1 MVSELSDLVYFLFT
15 TFAHT
20 MTMLPIINKLKKIS
34 VISGLRYTSGPERS
48 GGMLSSRPKKC
59 RYAIPAH
66 TVSLRAQR
74 ELKQAC
80 WEQVTLTTEP
90 RLLLYYK
97 RKIYIIMF
105 SNRKCEHQPAAY
117 ACFWSESLQ
126 VLSAFY
132 DWCLAGFHHLCL
144 WRNPQLA
151 SVSTSHLL
159 ATSTDLE
166 DS

>member
-1 MVSELSDLVYFLFT
+1 MVFELSDLVYSLFT

-20 MTMLPIINKLKKIS
+20 MTTLPIINKLQFFS
-34 VISGLRYTSGPERS
+34 YQRPTAYRYGSGPERS

-66 TVSLRAQR
+66 TVSLRAQQ
-74 ELKQAC
+74 ELKQAR

-132 DWCLAGFHHLCL
+132 D
-144 WRNPQLA
+144 
-151 SVSTSHLL
+151 
-159 ATSTDLE
+159 
-166 DS
+166 